1 MFRDILEL
9 IQIGIKRVITSRI
22 FALAVIFI
30 CMFAGLVVRLFDLQI
45 VRGEEYVKKYESK
58 ILRTAYTTGTRGN
71 IYDCNGII
79 LARNELAYSVTIQD
93 VGAYK
98 TDQDRNLMILE
109 LVRILDRQGETI
121 QGDLPVAIDQN
132 GDFVYTTSS
141 ETARLRFLRD
151 FYGRRSVSE
160 LDDEDGKYPSN
171 VSARDVFEMTKEK
184 FNIGDLK
191 DDRGNPM
198 VIPDDEALKVGIIR
212 YSLSLTAYTSYKTTT
227 VASNVSENTVV
238 DISEHMAQLQGV
250 DIAESTVRIYE
261 DALYFA
267 PIIGYTGKVSSE
279 EQLEELRQRDES
291 YELNDIVGRI
301 GIEATQEDKLQGKKG
316 VQNMYVDSRGRVLKV
331 LDDATE
337 PEAGNNIYLTL
348 DRELQIGIY
357 HLLEKHLAGILT
369 DRLVNREVT
378 EDENRD
384 SSKKKIPVKD
394 AYYQLINNN
403 VLSLKAMERDDAG
416 AVEQEIQR
424 KFLASR
430 QQIMANMRSQLAD
443 PGAVPISE
451 LPEDMKAYMLY
462 VYSYLS
468 SDTVDIFQRSKVDA
482 ESPQAMAW
490 RDETIS
496 LREYLYYGISQE
508 WIYTT
513 KLPVNNKYS
522 NADDSFQAL
531 VDYVMEQLE
540 NDTQFTKRIYR
551 YLINQDIIT
560 GRELCMALYSQNV
573 LPYDQEQ
580 MGLLQAG
587 GEEYTFSFLIDKINN
602 LEITPAQ
609 LALDPCTAG
618 CTVTDVNTGKVRA
631 LVTYPS
637 YNNNMLSGTV
647 DAAYF
652 SQLNEDLSLPLY
664 NNATQVS
671 KAPGSTFKPITAVA
685 ALEEGVVTTADEIEC
700 TGIYE
705 EVFPKIKCW
714 INPGRHGKLD
724 VSGGLENSCNY
735 FFSEVAH
742 RLSTNEDGVYSTDR
756 GLEVL
761 REYAS
766 KFGLDHPSGI
776 EIAESAPKISTE
788 DPERSSMGQGT
799 NAYTNVQ
806 LSRYVTALAN
816 RGKVFELS
824 LIDKVTKSDG
834 TVVEDHAPEISSLV
848 EIADSTWDAVQSGM
862 RRVITNSS
870 SKRIFRDLEVEIAGK
885 TGTAQENTRAN
896 HAFFISYGPYSNPEI
911 SVTVNIPYGYSS
923 ANAATIAK
931 SVYRFYYGYTTL
943 EDIIGA
949 GALDASNVTIGD

>member
-1 MFRDILEL
+1 MFRDLLEL
-9 IQIGIKRVITSRI
+9 IQIGLKRILTSRI
-22 FALAVIFI
+22 FALAVIFV

-45 VRGEEYVKKYESK
+45 VQGEEYVKKYESK

-71 IYDCNGII
+71 IYDCNGVV

-93 VGAYK
+93 VGAYSSDK
-98 TDQDRNLMILE
+98 AKNLMILE

-121 QGDLPVAIDQN
+121 QGDLPIAIDQN

-151 FYGRRSVSE
+151 FYGRRSVNE

-184 FNIGDLK
+184 FKIGEMEDAK
-191 DDRGNPM
+191 GNPL
-198 VIPDDEALKVGIIR
+198 VLADDEALKVGIIR

-238 DISEHMAQLQGV
+238 DISEHMADLQGV
-250 DIAESTVRIYE
+250 DVAESTVRIYE

-316 VQNMYVDSRGRVLKV
+316 VQNMYVDSRGRELKV
-331 LDDATE
+331 FDEVTE
-337 PEAGNNIYLTL
+337 PEAGSNIYLTL

-369 DRLVNREVT
+369 DRIVNREMT
-378 EDENRD
+378 EQEERD

-403 VLSLKAMERDDAG
+403 VLSLKAMEQEDAG
-416 AVEQEIQR
+416 AVEQEIHR
-424 KFLASR
+424 KFIASR
-430 QQIMANMRSQLAD
+430 QQILTNMRSQLAD
-443 PGAVPISE
+443 VNAPPISA
-451 LPEDMKAYMLY
+451 LGEDMKSYMLY

-468 SDTVDIFQRSKVDA
+468 QDTVGIIQRSKIDS
-482 ESPQAMAW
+482 ESPEANGW
-490 RDETIS
+490 KEESIS
-496 LREYLYYGISQE
+496 LRDYLYYGISQD
-508 WIYTT
+508 WIDTT
-513 KLPVNNKYS
+513 KLPVDNKYS
-522 NADDSFQAL
+522 NADDSFHAL

-560 GRELCMALYSQNV
+560 GRELCMALYSQNI
-573 LPYDQEQ
+573 LPYDEEQ
-580 MGLLQAG
+580 MRLLSAG
-587 GEEYTFSFLIDKINN
+587 GEDYAFSFLIDKINN

-618 CTVTDVNTGKVRA
+618 CTVIDVNTGKVLA

-652 SQLNEDLSLPLY
+652 SQLNEDMSLPLY
-664 NNATQVS
+664 NNVTQVV
-671 KAPGSTFKPITAVA
+671 KAPGSTFKPITAIA
-685 ALEEGVVTTADEIEC
+685 GLEEGVITTAEEIDC
-700 TGIYE
+700 TGTYE
-705 EVFPKIKCW
+705 EVFPPIKCW
-714 INPGRHGKLD
+714 INPGHHGKLA
-724 VSGGLENSCNY
+724 VSDALGNSCNY
-735 FFSEVAH
+735 FVSEVAH

-756 GLEVL
+756 GLEII
-761 REYAS
+761 REYAT

-776 EIAESAPKISTE
+776 EIAESSPKLSTE

-824 LIDKVTKSDG
+824 LIDKVTSSDG
-834 TVVEDHAPEISSLV
+834 TVVEDHVPQISSV
-848 EIADSTWDAVQSGM
+848 VDIADTTWDAVQSGM
-862 RRVITNSS
+862 RRVITDSS

-896 HAFFISYGPYSNPEI
+896 HAFFISYGPYANPEI
-911 SVTVNIPYGYSS
+911 SVTVNIPYGYAS

-931 SVYRFYYGYTTL
+931 SVYRFYYGYTSL

-949 GALDASNVTIGD
+949 GALDASNVVIGD

>member
-1 MFRDILEL
+1 
-9 IQIGIKRVITSRI
+9 
-22 FALAVIFI
+22 
-30 CMFAGLVVRLFDLQI
+30 MFAGLVVRLFDLQI
-45 VRGEEYVKKYESK
+45 VRGDEFVKKYESK

-71 IYDCNGII
+71 IYDCNGVV

-93 VGAYK
+93 VGAYN
-98 TDQDRNLMILE
+98 TDQAKNLMILE

-121 QGDLPVAIDQN
+121 QGDLPIAMDQN
-132 GDFVYTTSS
+132 GDFVFTTPS

-151 FYGRRSVSE
+151 FYGRRSVNE
-160 LDDEDGKYPSN
+160 LDDEEGKYPSN

-184 FNIGDLK
+184 FKIGELK
-191 DDRGNPM
+191 DAKENPL
-198 VIPDDEALKVGIIR
+198 VLADDEALKVGIIR

-238 DISEHMAQLQGV
+238 DISEHMAQLEGV

-316 VQNMYVDSRGRVLKV
+316 VQNMYVDSRGRVLKI

-337 PEAGNNIYLTL
+337 PAAGNDIYLTL
-348 DRELQIGIY
+348 DRDLQIGIY

-378 EDENRD
+378 EEENRD

-403 VLSLKAMERDDAG
+403 VLSLKALAREDAG
-416 AVEQEIQR
+416 PVEQEIQR

-430 QQIMANMRSQLAD
+430 QQIMADMRSQLAD
-443 PGAVPISE
+443 PHAVPISE

-482 ESPQAMAW
+482 ENPQAIAW
-490 RDETIS
+490 RDEAIS
-496 LREYLYYGISQE
+496 LREYLYCGIAQD
-508 WIYTT
+508 WIDTT

-531 VDYVMEQLE
+531 VDYVMAELE

-560 GRELCMALYSQNV
+560 GRELCMALYSQDV
-573 LPYDQEQ
+573 LPYDEGQ
-580 MGLLQAG
+580 MALLAAG
-587 GEEYTFSFLIDKINN
+587 GEDYTFRFLIDKINN
-602 LEITPAQ
+602 LEITAAQ

-664 NNATQVS
+664 NNATQVT
-671 KAPGSTFKPITAVA
+671 KAPGSTFKPITAIA
-685 ALEEGVVTTADEIEC
+685 ALEEGVINTTDEIEC
-700 TGIYE
+700 TGTYE
-705 EVFPKIKCW
+705 EVFPPIKCW

-742 RLSTNEDGVYSTDR
+742 RLSTNEDGVYSTER
-756 GLEVL
+756 GLEVI

-776 EIAESAPKISTE
+776 EIAESSPKLSTE
-788 DPERSSMGQGT
+788 DPERSAMGQGT

-824 LIDKVTKSDG
+824 LIDKITKSDG
-834 TVVEDHAPEISSLV
+834 TLVEDCTPEVSSFV
-848 EIADSTWDAVQSGM
+848 DIDDSTWDAVLSGM
-862 RRVITNSS
+862 RRVITDSS
-870 SKRIFRDLEVEIAGK
+870 SKRIFRDLEVDIAGK

-943 EDIIGA
+943 EDIIKA
-949 GALDASNVTIGD
+949 GALDASNVIIGD

>member
-1 MFRDILEL
+1 MFRDLLEL
-9 IQIGIKRVITSRI
+9 IQIGLKRLLTSRL
-22 FALAVIFI
+22 FALAVIFV
-30 CMFAGLVVRLFDLQI
+30 CMFSGLVVRLFNLQI
-45 VRGEEYVKKYESK
+45 VRGDEFVKKYESK
-58 ILRTAYTTGTRGN
+58 ILRTAYTTGSRGN
-71 IYDCNGII
+71 IYDCNGTV

-93 VGAYK
+93 VGVYNS
-98 TDQDRNLMILE
+98 DQAKNLMILD

-121 QGDLPVAIDQN
+121 QGDLPIAIDQN

-160 LDDEDGKYPSN
+160 LDDEDGKYPSD
-171 VSARDVFEMTKEK
+171 VSARDIFEMTKEK
-184 FNIGDLK
+184 FKINELEDAK
-191 DDRGNPM
+191 GNPL
-198 VIPDDEALKVGIIR
+198 VLADDEALKVGIIR

-238 DISEHMAQLQGV
+238 DISEHMAQLEGV
-250 DIAESTVRIYE
+250 DIAESTIRIYE

-378 EDENRD
+378 EEENRD

-394 AYYQLINNN
+394 AYYQLVNNN
-403 VLSLKAMERDDAG
+403 VLSLKAMEREDAG

-424 KFLASR
+424 KFTASR
-430 QQIMANMRSQLAD
+430 QQILANMRSQLAD
-443 PGAVPISE
+443 PGAPAISQ

-468 SDTVDIFQRSKVDA
+468 SDTVNIIQRSKIDS
-482 ESPQAMAW
+482 ESPEAAAW
-490 RDETIS
+490 KEEALS
-496 LREYLYYGISQE
+496 LRDYLYYGIAQD
-508 WIYTT
+508 WIDTT

-531 VDYVMEQLE
+531 VDYVMGELE
-540 NDTQFTKRIYR
+540 KDTQFTKRIYR
-551 YLINQDIIT
+551 YLINQDVIT

-573 LPYDQEQ
+573 LPYDEAQ
-580 MGLLQAG
+580 MGLLSAG
-587 GEEYTFSFLIDKINN
+587 GEDYAFNFLIDKISS

-671 KAPGSTFKPITAVA
+671 KAPGSTFKPITAIA
-685 ALEEGVVTTADEIEC
+685 ALEEGVITTTDQIEC

-705 EVFPKIKCW
+705 EVFPPIKCW

-756 GLEVL
+756 GLEVI

-776 EIAESAPKISTE
+776 EIAESSPKLSTE
-788 DPERSSMGQGT
+788 DPERSAMGQGT

-806 LSRYVTALAN
+806 LSRYVTAIAN

-824 LIDKVTKSDG
+824 LIDRVTKSDG
-834 TVVEDHAPEISSLV
+834 TVVEDHMPEVSSIV
-848 EIADSTWDAVQSGM
+848 DIADTTWDAVQSGM
-862 RRVITNSS
+862 RRVITDSS
-870 SKRIFRDLEVEIAGK
+870 SKRIFRDLEVEVAGK

-931 SVYRFYYGYTTL
+931 SVYRFYYGYTSL

-949 GALDASNVTIGD
+949 GALDASNVIIGD

>member
-1 MFRDILEL
+1 MFRDLLEL
-9 IQIGIKRVITSRI
+9 IQIGLKRILTSRI
-22 FALAVIFI
+22 FALAVIFV

-45 VRGEEYVKKYESK
+45 VQGEEYVKKYESK

-71 IYDCNGII
+71 IYDCNGVV

-93 VGAYK
+93 VGAYSSDK
-98 TDQDRNLMILE
+98 AKNLMILE

-121 QGDLPVAIDQN
+121 QGDLPIAIDQN

-151 FYGRRSVSE
+151 FYGRRSVNE

-184 FNIGDLK
+184 FKIGEMEDAK
-191 DDRGNPM
+191 GNPL
-198 VIPDDEALKVGIIR
+198 VLADDEALKVGIIR

-238 DISEHMAQLQGV
+238 DISEHMADLQGV
-250 DIAESTVRIYE
+250 DVAESTVRIYE

-331 LDDATE
+331 LDD
-337 PEAGNNIYLTL
+337 GSNIYLTL

-369 DRLVNREVT
+369 DRIVNREMT
-378 EDENRD
+378 EQEERD

-403 VLSLKAMERDDAG
+403 VLSLKAMEQEDAG
-416 AVEQEIQR
+416 AVEQEIHR
-424 KFLASR
+424 KFIASR
-430 QQIMANMRSQLAD
+430 QQILTNMRSQLAD
-443 PGAVPISE
+443 VNAPPISA
-451 LPEDMKAYMLY
+451 LGEDMKSYMLY

-468 SDTVDIFQRSKVDA
+468 QDTVGIIQRSKIDS
-482 ESPQAMAW
+482 ESPEANGW
-490 RDETIS
+490 KEESIS
-496 LREYLYYGISQE
+496 LRDYLYYGISQD
-508 WIYTT
+508 WIDTT
-513 KLPVNNKYS
+513 KLPVDNKYS
-522 NADDSFQAL
+522 NADDSFHAL

-560 GRELCMALYSQNV
+560 GRELCMALYSQNI
-573 LPYDQEQ
+573 LPYDEEQ
-580 MGLLQAG
+580 MRLLSAG
-587 GEEYTFSFLIDKINN
+587 GEDYAFSFLIDKINN

-618 CTVTDVNTGKVRA
+618 CTVIDVNTGKVLA

-652 SQLNEDLSLPLY
+652 SQLNEDMSLPLY
-664 NNATQVS
+664 NNVTQVV
-671 KAPGSTFKPITAVA
+671 KAPGSTFKPITAIA
-685 ALEEGVVTTADEIEC
+685 GLEEGVITTAEEIDC
-700 TGIYE
+700 TGTYE
-705 EVFPKIKCW
+705 EVFPPIKCW
-714 INPGRHGKLD
+714 INPGHHGKLA
-724 VSGGLENSCNY
+724 VSDALGNSCNY
-735 FFSEVAH
+735 FVSEVAH

-756 GLEVL
+756 GLEII
-761 REYAS
+761 REYAT

-776 EIAESAPKISTE
+776 EIAESSPKLSTE

-824 LIDKVTKSDG
+824 LIDKVTSSDG
-834 TVVEDHAPEISSLV
+834 TVVEDHVPQISSV
-848 EIADSTWDAVQSGM
+848 VDIADTTWDAVQSGM
-862 RRVITNSS
+862 RRVITDSS

-896 HAFFISYGPYSNPEI
+896 HAFFISYGPYANPEI
-911 SVTVNIPYGYSS
+911 SVTVNIPYGYAS

-931 SVYRFYYGYTTL
+931 SVYRFYYGYTSL

-949 GALDASNVTIGD
+949 GALDASNVVIGD

>member
-1 MFRDILEL
+1 MFRDLLEL
-9 IQIGIKRVITSRI
+9 IQIGIKRIITSRI
-22 FALAVIFI
+22 FALAVIFV
-30 CMFAGLVVRLFDLQI
+30 CMFAGLVIKLFDLQI
-45 VRGEEYVKKYESK
+45 VRGEEFMQKYESK
-58 ILRTAYTTGTRGN
+58 ILRTSYITGTRGN
-71 IYDCNGII
+71 IYDCNGIV

-93 VGAYK
+93 VGAY
-98 TDQDRNLMILE
+98 TSDQTRNLMILD
-109 LVRILDRQGETI
+109 LVRILDRHGEVI
-121 QGDLPVAIDQN
+121 QGDLPITIDQN
-132 GDFVYTTSS
+132 GDFVFTTSS

-151 FYGRRSVSE
+151 FYGRRSVDE

-171 VSARDVFEMTKEK
+171 VTARDVFEMTKEK
-184 FNIGDLK
+184 FKIGDLK
-191 DDRGNPM
+191 DDKGNPL
-198 VIPDDEALKVGIIR
+198 VLADDEALKVGIIR

-227 VASNVSENTVV
+227 VAANVSESTVV
-238 DISEHMAQLQGV
+238 DISEHMASLQGV

-279 EQLEELRQRDES
+279 EQLEELKQRDES

-337 PEAGNNIYLTL
+337 PEAGSNIYLTL

-378 EDENRD
+378 EEENRD

-403 VLSLKAMERDDAG
+403 VLSLKSMEREDAG
-416 AVEQEIQR
+416 AVEREILS
-424 KFLASR
+424 KFASSR
-430 QQIMANMRSQLAD
+430 QQILSDMRSQLGSPSA
-443 PGAVPISE
+443 PPISA

-468 SDTVDIFQRSKVDA
+468 SDTVDILQKSRIDA
-482 ESPQAMAW
+482 ASPEAEAWKEES
-490 RDETIS
+490 IS
-496 LREYLYYGISQE
+496 LREYLYYGIAHD
-508 WIYTT
+508 WIDTT

-531 VDYVMEQLE
+531 VDYVMQELE

-573 LPYDQEQ
+573 LPYDEEQ
-580 MGLLQAG
+580 MRLLSTG
-587 GEEYTFSFLIDKINN
+587 GEEYAFTFLIDRITN
-602 LEITPAQ
+602 LDITPAQ

-647 DAAYF
+647 DATYF

-671 KAPGSTFKPITAVA
+671 KAPGSTFKPITAIA

-700 TGIYE
+700 TGTYE

-735 FFSEVAH
+735 FFCEVAH
-742 RLSTNEDGVYSTDR
+742 RLSTSEDGVYSTDR
-756 GLEVL
+756 GLEVI
-761 REYAS
+761 RNYAS

-776 EIAESAPKISTE
+776 EIAESAPKLSTE

-824 LIDKVTKSDG
+824 LIDKITNSDG
-834 TVVEDHAPEISSLV
+834 SLAENCMPQVSSYV
-848 EIADSTWDAVQSGM
+848 DIADTTWDAVQSGM
-862 RRVITNSS
+862 RRVITDSS
-870 SKRIFRDLEVEIAGK
+870 SKRIFKDLEVDIAGK

-949 GALDASNVTIGD
+949 GALDASNVIIGD

>member
-1 MFRDILEL
+1 MFRDLLEL
-9 IQIGIKRVITSRI
+9 IQIGIKRIITSRI
-22 FALAVIFI
+22 FALAVIFV
-30 CMFAGLVVRLFDLQI
+30 CMFAGLVVKLFDLQI
-45 VRGEEYVKKYESK
+45 VRGDEFMQKYESK
-58 ILRTAYTTGTRGN
+58 ILRTAYITGTRGN
-71 IYDCNGII
+71 IYDCNGMV

-93 VGAYK
+93 VGAY
-98 TDQDRNLMILE
+98 TSDQTRNLMILE
-109 LVRILDRQGETI
+109 LVRILDRHGETI
-121 QGDLPVAIDQN
+121 QGDLPITIDQN

-151 FYGRRSVSE
+151 FYGRRSVDD

-171 VSARDVFEMTKEK
+171 VTARDVFDMTKEK
-184 FNIGDLK
+184 FKIGDLK
-191 DDRGNPM
+191 DSKGNPL
-198 VIPDDEALKVGIIR
+198 ILADDEALKVGIIR

-227 VASNVSENTVV
+227 VASNVSESTVV
-238 DISEHMAQLQGV
+238 DISEHMASLQGV

-337 PEAGNNIYLTL
+337 PEAGSNIYLTL

-403 VLSLKAMERDDAG
+403 VLSLKSMEREDAG
-416 AVEQEIQR
+416 AVEQEIR
-424 KFLASR
+424 SKFAASR
-430 QQIMANMRSQLAD
+430 QQILSDMRSQLGSPSA
-443 PGAVPISE
+443 PPISA

-468 SDTVDIFQRSKVDA
+468 SDTVDILQKSKIDA
-482 ESPQAMAW
+482 ASPEAEAWKEES
-490 RDETIS
+490 IS
-496 LREYLYYGISQE
+496 LREYLYYGIAHD
-508 WIYTT
+508 WIDTT

-531 VDYVMEQLE
+531 VDYVMQELE

-573 LPYDQEQ
+573 LPYDEEQ
-580 MGLLQAG
+580 MRLLSTG
-587 GEEYTFSFLIDKINN
+587 GEEYAFTFLIDRITN

-647 DAAYF
+647 DAVYF

-685 ALEEGVVTTADEIEC
+685 ALEEGVVTTTDEIEC
-700 TGIYE
+700 TGTYE
-705 EVFPKIKCW
+705 EVFPNIKCW

-724 VSGGLENSCNY
+724 VSGGLENSCNC
-735 FFSEVAH
+735 FFCEVAH
-742 RLSTNEDGVYSTDR
+742 RLSTNEEGVYSTDR
-756 GLEVL
+756 GLEVI

-776 EIAESAPKISTE
+776 EIAESAPKLSTE
-788 DPERSSMGQGT
+788 DPERSAMGQGT

-824 LIDKVTKSDG
+824 LIDKITNSDG
-834 TVVEDHAPEISSLV
+834 SVAEDCTPQISSFV
-848 EIADSTWDAVQSGM
+848 DIADTTWDAVQSGM
-862 RRVITNSS
+862 RRVITDSS
-870 SKRIFRDLEVEIAGK
+870 SKRIFRDLEVDIAGK

-949 GALDASNVTIGD
+949 GALDASNVIIGD